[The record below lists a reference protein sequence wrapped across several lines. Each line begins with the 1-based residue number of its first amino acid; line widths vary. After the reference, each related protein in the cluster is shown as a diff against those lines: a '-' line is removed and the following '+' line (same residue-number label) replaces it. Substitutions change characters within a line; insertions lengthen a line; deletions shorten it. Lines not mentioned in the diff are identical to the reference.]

1 MSGVVVPGAPEDQKL
16 PSLRHQR
23 RRLLL
28 VPPAVLLIAAIVLA
42 ATVRL
47 GVVTLPANP
56 FARPPSDGVK
66 DNGAST
72 SLQTVTRRDLSSQT
86 QANGTLG
93 YAGSYSVVN
102 QANGI
107 LTSLPS
113 VGQVVSQG
121 QVLYKVNGSPVVL
134 LYGSTPAYR
143 DLAEGAT
150 AGSVTGSDVQELNA
164 DLLALGYVSSS
175 DLSPSS
181 DAFTWWTKYAVE
193 KLQAALGVDQTGTLT
208 LGQVVFLPSAARIT
222 AVQGT
227 LGASAGSGQPL
238 MTASSTTRHVTVD
251 LDASEQSEL
260 AVGDQVEIGLPNR
273 KSTPGTVS
281 SVGSVA
287 SSGSQGG
294 SPTVPVVITP
304 TDPSATGSLDQ
315 APVNVTITTDTVKD
329 VLVVLVA
336 ALLARPGGAYAVE
349 VVSSRGVHHLVSV
362 SLGLFD
368 NADGLVQVTSSRL
381 QVGDR
386 VVVPAT

>member
-1 MSGVVVPGAPEDQKL
+1 MSGAVVPPALEDQEL
-16 PSLRHQR
+16 SSLRHR
-23 RRLLL
+23 RHRLLL
-28 VPPAVLLIAAIVLA
+28 VPLAVLLIAAIVLA

-56 FARPPSDGVK
+56 FARPASDGVT

-72 SLQTVTRRDLSSQT
+72 SLQSVTRRDLSSQT
-86 QANGTLG
+86 QDSGTLG
-93 YAGSYSVVN
+93 YAGSYSVIN
-102 QANGI
+102 RANGI

-143 DLAEGAT
+143 DLAEAAT

-164 DLLALGYVSSS
+164 DLVALGYVSRS

-181 DAFTWWTKYAVE
+181 DAFTWWTKSGVE

-208 LGQVVFLPSAARIT
+208 LGQVAFLPSAARIT
-222 AVQGT
+222 TVQGT

-238 MTASSTTRHVTVD
+238 MTASSPTRQVTVN

-260 AVGDQVEIGLPNR
+260 AVGNQVEISLPNG
-273 KSTPGTVS
+273 KSTPGTVTT
-281 SVGSVA
+281 VGSVA
-287 SSGSQGG
+287 TAGSQGG

-304 TDPSATGSLDQ
+304 TDPAATGSLDL
-315 APVNVTITTDTVKD
+315 APVNVTITTATVKN
-329 VLVVLVA
+329 VLVVPVA
-336 ALLARPGGAYAVE
+336 ALLAGPGGTYVVE
-349 VVSSRGVHHLVSV
+349 VVNSRGAHHLVPV

-368 NADGLVQVTSSRL
+368 NADGVVQVTSSQL

-386 VVVPAT
+386 VVVAAT

>member
-1 MSGVVVPGAPEDQKL
+1 
-16 PSLRHQR
+16 
-23 RRLLL
+23 
-28 VPPAVLLIAAIVLA
+28 VLLIAAVVLA

-56 FARPPSDGVK
+56 FARPPSGGVK

-86 QANGTLG
+86 RANGTLG

-134 LYGSTPAYR
+134 LYGFTPAYR

-150 AGSVTGSDVQELNA
+150 AGSVTGSDLQELNA
-164 DLLALGYVSSS
+164 DLVALGYVSSS

-181 DAFTWWTKYAVE
+181 DAFFWWTKYGVE

-222 AVQGT
+222 VVRGT

-238 MTASSTTRHVTVD
+238 MTASSTTRQVTVN

-260 AVGDQVEIGLPNR
+260 AVGNQVEISLPNG

-315 APVNVTITTDTVKD
+315 APVSVTITTDTVRD
-329 VLVVLVA
+329 ALVVLVA

-362 SLGLFD
+362 SPGLFD
-368 NADGLVQVTSSRL
+368 DADGLVQVTSSRL